1 MPIRVAALCGLAA
14 PVVFVVGIVLGDLAQ
29 PDPFD
34 PAHDDISHLGAQT
47 ASSPWLYNQIG
58 ANLTGLLV
66 IGLGLGLWS
75 ALGRG
80 WAARL
85 GSAGL
90 MVVGVGMVLDGFLRL
105 DCRGGIDVPCE
116 NLSWHARAHKVE
128 SGITG
133 AALLLTPVVL
143 AFAFRARPGWRSAW
157 VPTLLAVPADHRRER
172 RFASIGQGAA
182 SRAGSVA
189 WFLWIGFVAIRL
201 WRATTSTGRAR
212 GRYRAG
218 VTAVAPDTRRALV
231 ESLVE
236 RYPDVPPEAVLKE
249 DLLRTGI
256 AFDDA
261 ALSDNL
267 DGEVKPK
274 SYFIFSFDQKP
285 LTELG
290 EAALRRP
297 PEEVALTGGPFG
309 LRRTI
314 VSVRVN
320 PGSPYRVGR
329 GDDGALAL
337 SLEGRGIADVGLP
350 PMPEYY
356 RHTLAGGKTVM
367 ETAPTIQWGYL
378 IYLTVLRLCQYFG
391 AHEECGF
398 CDINHNWRQHKKAG
412 RPYTGV
418 KPVED
423 VLEALAL
430 IDRYDTERT
439 SKAYTLTG
447 GSVTS
452 TVDGLAEA
460 DFYGRYAQAIEE
472 RFPGRWIGKVVA
484 QALPKADVQRFKDYG
499 IAIYHPNYE
508 VWDKRLFTLISPG
521 KERYVGR
528 EEWHRRILD
537 AAEVFGPRHV
547 IPNFVAGVEMA
558 KPHGFGTIDEAIAST
573 TEGLDWFMSRGIT
586 PRFTTWC
593 PEPTTPLGQANPDG
607 APLEYH
613 IRLLHAYRDALG
625 RHGLRPPPG
634 YGVAGAGNA
643 VFSVSSFM
651 DTLDPDEVTVEE
663 AVPA

>member
-1 MPIRVAALCGLAA
+1 MRRRRYLA
-14 PVVFVVGIVLGDLAQ
+14 
-29 PDPFD
+29 
-34 PAHDDISHLGAQT
+34 
-47 ASSPWLYNQIG
+47 
-58 ANLTGLLV
+58 
-66 IGLGLGLWS
+66 
-75 ALGRG
+75 
-80 WAARL
+80 
-85 GSAGL
+85 
-90 MVVGVGMVLDGFLRL
+90 GVG
-105 DCRGGIDVPCE
+105 
-116 NLSWHARAHKVE
+116 N
-128 SGITG
+128 
-133 AALLLTPVVL
+133 
-143 AFAFRARPGWRSAW
+143 
-157 VPTLLAVPADHRRER
+157 
-172 RFASIGQGAA
+172 
-182 SRAGSVA
+182 
-189 WFLWIGFVAIRL
+189 
-201 WRATTSTGRAR
+201 
-212 GRYRAG
+212 
-218 VTAVAPDTRRALV
+218 VTATRTALV
-231 ESLVE
+231 ESLME
-236 RYPDVPPEAVLKE
+236 RFPHVPREAVLKE

-285 LTELG
+285 LAELG
-290 EAALRRP
+290 EAARRRP
-297 PEEVALTGGPFG
+297 PEELALTGGPYG

-320 PGSPYRVGR
+320 PGSPYRVER
-329 GDDGALAL
+329 RDDALEL
-337 SLEGRGIADVGLP
+337 SLEGRRVADVGLP

-356 RHTLAGGKTVM
+356 RHTLANGKTVM

-391 AHEECGF
+391 AKEECGF
-398 CDINHNWRQHKKAG
+398 CDINHNWRQHKREG

-418 KPVED
+418 KPVAD
-423 VLEALAL
+423 VLEALEL
-430 IDRYDTERT
+430 IDRYDADRT

-472 RFPGRWIGKVVA
+472 RFPGRWLGKVVA
-484 QALPKADVQRFKDYG
+484 QALPRADVQRYKDYG
-499 IAIYHPNYE
+499 ISIYHPNYE
-508 VWDKRLFTLISPG
+508 VWDKRLFELISPG
-521 KERYVGR
+521 KQRYVGR
-528 EEWHRRILD
+528 EEWHRRVLD
-537 AAEVFGPRHV
+537 AAEVFGPRFV

-558 KPHGFGTIDEAIAST
+558 KPFGFETIDAAIAST
-573 TEGLDWFMSRGIT
+573 TEGLDFFMSHGVT

-593 PEPTTPLGQANPDG
+593 PEPTTPLGRDNPDG

-613 IRLLHAYRDALG
+613 IRLLEAYREALA

>member
-1 MPIRVAALCGLAA
+1 V
-14 PVVFVVGIVLGDLAQ
+14 
-29 PDPFD
+29 
-34 PAHDDISHLGAQT
+34 S
-47 ASSPWLYNQIG
+47 
-58 ANLTGLLV
+58 
-66 IGLGLGLWS
+66 
-75 ALGRG
+75 
-80 WAARL
+80 
-85 GSAGL
+85 
-90 MVVGVGMVLDGFLRL
+90 
-105 DCRGGIDVPCE
+105 
-116 NLSWHARAHKVE
+116 
-128 SGITG
+128 
-133 AALLLTPVVL
+133 
-143 AFAFRARPGWRSAW
+143 
-157 VPTLLAVPADHRRER
+157 
-172 RFASIGQGAA
+172 
-182 SRAGSVA
+182 
-189 WFLWIGFVAIRL
+189 
-201 WRATTSTGRAR
+201 
-212 GRYRAG
+212 
-218 VTAVAPDTRRALV
+218 AVAPTTRTALV
-231 ESLVE
+231 ESLME
-236 RYPDVPPEAVLKE
+236 RFAEVPREAVLKE

-256 AFDDA
+256 AFDA
-261 ALSDNL
+261 SALSDNL

-285 LTELG
+285 LAELG
-290 EAALRRP
+290 EAARRRP
-297 PEEVALTGGPFG
+297 PEEIALTGGPYA

-320 PGSPYRVGR
+320 PASPYAVARR
-329 GDDGALAL
+329 EDGTLGL
-337 SLEGRGIADVGLP
+337 SLDGRPVADVALP

-356 RHTLAGGKTVM
+356 RHALANGKTVM

-391 AHEECGF
+391 AKEECGF
-398 CDINHNWRQHKKAG
+398 CDINHNWRQHKREG

-418 KPVED
+418 KPVPD
-423 VLEALAL
+423 VLEALEL

-439 SKAYTLTG
+439 SRAYTLTG
-447 GSVTS
+447 GSITS

-484 QALPKADVQRFKDYG
+484 QALPRKDVQRYRDYG

-508 VWDKRLFTLISPG
+508 VWDKRLFELISPG
-521 KERYVGR
+521 KQRYVGR

-537 AAEVFGPRHV
+537 AAEVFGARFV

-558 KPHGFGTIDEAIAST
+558 RPFGFETVDQAIAST

-593 PEPTTPLGQANPDG
+593 PEPTTPLGRDNPDG

-613 IRLLHAYRDALG
+613 IRLLQAYRQALR